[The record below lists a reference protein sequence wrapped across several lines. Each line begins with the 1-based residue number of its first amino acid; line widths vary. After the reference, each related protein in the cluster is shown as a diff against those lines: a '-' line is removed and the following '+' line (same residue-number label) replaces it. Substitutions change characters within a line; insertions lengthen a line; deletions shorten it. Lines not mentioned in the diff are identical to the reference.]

1 MNRFNTLRTHVLVA
15 LLLASFPALQAA
27 DFWVAPFGND
37 LNAGSSDSPFRTI
50 GHAVAKMHS
59 GDRCILRGGTYREEV
74 VVGKPNLSIIAQE
87 GEAVLLTGCDLISGW
102 ETHRIEASGVGCQC
116 ARAAQKVYA
125 AFLKPS
131 QRGHALTLDRRRT
144 LRGVCKSWPQGG
156 PSRGGQS
163 GDKKGGKLRIL

>member
-1 MNRFNTLRTHVLVA
+1 MVNRFNTLRTHVLVA

-102 ETHRIEASGVGCQC
+102 ETHRIEAGSI
-116 ARAAQKVYA
+116 R
-125 AFLKPS
+125 
-131 QRGHALTLDRRRT
+131 RDR
-144 LRGVCKSWPQGG
+144 
-156 PSRGGQS
+156 
-163 GDKKGGKLRIL
+163 

>member
-102 ETHRIEASGVGCQC
+102 ETHRIEASGVG
-116 ARAAQKVYA
+116 
-125 AFLKPS
+125 PS
-131 QRGHALTLDRRRT
+131 RRGHALTLDRRRT

-163 GDKKGGKLRIL
+163 GGLKRG